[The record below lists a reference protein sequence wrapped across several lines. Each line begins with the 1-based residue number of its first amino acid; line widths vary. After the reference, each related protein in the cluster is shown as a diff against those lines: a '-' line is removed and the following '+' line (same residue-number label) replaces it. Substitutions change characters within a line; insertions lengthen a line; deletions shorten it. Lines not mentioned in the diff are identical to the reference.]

1 MPQPGPGTPDKYVF
15 KKENVLNIELAAV
28 SEGKGEQG
36 ESKEEVW
43 PSTGLHGGQVWAKT
57 QGGNAKV
64 RGRHCTIL
72 QSAPKEQ
79 KGASQVG
86 IREADQG
93 HVVKAEVS
101 FPGNTGTARAG
112 MPLLLSH
119 FSHVRLCATP
129 QTGPPGSPVPG
140 ILQARTLEGVATPSS
155 RPSS

>member
-1 MPQPGPGTPDKYVF
+1 MRLSTVQDRR
-15 KKENVLNIELAAV
+15 ELAAV

-43 PSTGLHGGQVWAKT
+43 PSTGLHGGQVWART

-112 MPLLLSH
+112 KQRSEVHGLGEK
-119 FSHVRLCATP
+119 VKC
-129 QTGPPGSPVPG
+129 
-140 ILQARTLEGVATPSS
+140 
-155 RPSS
+155 